1 MYIGILAGMK
11 KAMKMNN
18 DSNSEAIIGH
28 EIIMTKWAGLEGTVI
43 IASSKKQELLKRYTS
58 SFVDSAKGLINYISV
73 ESEVKIANEF
83 DVDLVYEIKE
93 GGVFGALWEIGS
105 ASKRGL
111 EVDLQKIKL
120 KQETV
125 EICEFFD
132 LNPYMLISSGS
143 TLIVTDQGNRLVDK
157 LHDAGIVAAVI
168 GYITRGNKRIIKNG
182 KEIRYLEPIRKDE
195 LYKVI

>member
-1 MYIGILAGMK
+1 
-11 KAMKMNN
+11 MNKDN
-18 DSNSEAIIGH
+18 YSEAIIGH
-28 EIIMTKWAGLEGTVI
+28 EIIMTKWAGLEGTAI
-43 IASSKKQELLKRYTS
+43 IASSKGQELLTRYTS
-58 SFVDSAKGLINYISV
+58 SFVDNAKGLIDYISV
-73 ESEVKIANEF
+73 ESEVKIAKEF
-83 DVDLVYEIKE
+83 GVDLIYEIKE
-93 GGVFGALWEIGS
+93 GGIFGALWEMGL

-143 TLIVTDQGNRLVDK
+143 ALIVTHQGNRLVDK
-157 LHDAGIVAAVI
+157 LNDAGIVAAVI
-168 GYITRGNKRIIKNG
+168 GYITRGNKRIIRNG
-182 KEIRYLEPIRKDE
+182 KERRYLEPTRKDE